1 MFEKIRKM
9 KNQKGFTL
17 VELIVVLV
25 ILAILAALLVP
36 ALTGYI
42 DKANKEKV
50 IATTRMVVMAAQTE
64 ASEKYGLKA
73 SGELSADIKL
83 SMTENG
89 NTVTCSPAANATTGT
104 AAGEK
109 DGINIGNIAI
119 LAEVAKDTSNNATP
133 VYKFVNGVTEI
144 TVEVDTKGHVTAA
157 TVTQSGFTCTYK
169 ATPDT
174 GKDKYEVKTATA
186 NAGGGTTGG

>member
-73 SGELSADIKL
+73 DGQLHGGTEFTVAKD
-83 SMTENG
+83 ENG
-89 NTVTCSPAANATTGT
+89 YTPDTKKADK
-104 AAGEK
+104 GEDVGEV
-109 DGINIGNIAI
+109 DGISIKTIAK
-119 LAEVAKDTSNNATP
+119 LAEVANDDNCN
-133 VYKFVNGVTEI
+133 FVNGVESVSVKI
-144 TVEVDTKGHVTAA
+144 DAKGHVIEAI
-157 TVTQSGFTCTYK
+157 VKQSGFTCTYK

-174 GKDKYEVKTATA
+174 GKDKYTVSK
-186 NAGGGTTGG
+186 

>member
-73 SGELSADIKL
+73 DGKLSAGIKL
-83 SMTENG
+83 EMTKAASG
-89 NTVTCSPAANATTGT
+89 DTVTCKPDANATAGT
-104 AAGEK
+104 AAGET
-109 DGINIGNIAI
+109 DGINIGNIAV
-119 LAEVAKDTSNNATP
+119 LAEVAKNTAAANATP
-133 VYKFVNGVTEI
+133 VYKFVNGVTDI
-144 TVEVDTKGHVTAA
+144 TVEIDTQGHVTK
-157 TVTQSGFTCTYK
+157 TVVKQSGFECTYT
-169 ATPDT
+169 AANAE
-174 GKDKYEVKTATA
+174 GDKYKVEDKR
-186 NAGGGTTGG
+186 

>member
-73 SGELSADIKL
+73 DGQLNSGNSITVAKDK
-83 SMTENG
+83 NG
-89 NTVTCSPAANATTGT
+89 FTPAADNAST
-104 AAGEK
+104 GEK
-109 DGINIGNIAI
+109 KGEIDGISIKTIAK
-119 LAEVAKDTSNNATP
+119 LAEVANDDNCT
-133 VYKFVNGVTEI
+133 FVNGVEKVSVTI
-144 TVEVDTKGHVTAA
+144 DSKGHVTTAE
-157 TVTQSGFTCTYK
+157 VKQGNFTCTYK
-169 ATPDT
+169 AEP
-174 GKDKYEVKTATA
+174 GANEDKYTVK
-186 NAGGGTTGG
+186 

>member
-73 SGELSADIKL
+73 SGELSAGITL
-83 SMTENG
+83 SMEDVSGTITIKPE
-89 NTVTCSPAANATTGT
+89 AAGTTP
-104 AAGEK
+104 AGEK
-109 DGINIGNIAI
+109 DGINITAIAE
-119 LAEVAKDTSNNATP
+119 LAEVYKNN
-133 VYKFVNGVTEI
+133 KFVNGVTKI
-144 TVEVDTKGHVTAA
+144 EVKIDTKGHVTET
-157 TVTQSGFTCTYK
+157 TVKQSNFECTYK
-169 ATPDT
+169 AEP
-174 GKDKYEVKTATA
+174 GANEDKYTVK
-186 NAGGGTTGG
+186 

>member
-73 SGELSADIKL
+73 SGELSAGITL
-83 SMTENG
+83 SMEEKNG
-89 NTVTCSPAANATTGT
+89 VITSKPDAADPTP
-104 AAGEK
+104 AGEK
-109 DGINIGNIAI
+109 DGINITAIAE
-119 LAEVAKDTSNNATP
+119 LAEVYKNS
-133 VYKFVNGVTEI
+133 KFVNGVTKI
-144 TVEVDTKGHVTAA
+144 EVKIDTKGHVTDA
-157 TVTQSGFTCTYK
+157 TVTQSGFTCTYD
-169 ATPDT
+169 ADST
-174 GKDKYEVKTATA
+174 GDKYTVPDKK
-186 NAGGGTTGG
+186 